1 MQAAFWRSIPVH
13 TQHAGLTPA
22 LGAWVRDSRWSP
34 DGLQMVVV
42 IHSAMLK
49 KHAEQSFQG
58 NAIAAPTTKC

>member
-22 LGAWVRDSRWSP
+22 LGAWCGTP
-34 DGLQMVVV
+34 DGLQMVVA